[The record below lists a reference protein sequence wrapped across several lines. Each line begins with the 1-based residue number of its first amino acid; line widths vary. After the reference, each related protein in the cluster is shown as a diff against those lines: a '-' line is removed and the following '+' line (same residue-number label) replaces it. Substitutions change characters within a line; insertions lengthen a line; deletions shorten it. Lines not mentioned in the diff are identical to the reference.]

1 MAQRYACPGLSLS
14 LLPRWGPAIPK
25 LTTAASCLSQARART
40 VLTMD
45 DLSAALKEYGVQ
57 ADRAAYYL

>member
-1 MAQRYACPGLSLS
+1 V
-14 LLPRWGPAIPK
+14 LP
-25 LTTAASCLSQARART
+25 SQTRART
-40 VLTMD
+40 VLTME